1 MDPLTNDPLDDLIA
15 RVNELRTKASLD
27 PTLRR
32 VLDAIRRQLANV
44 LSRTT
49 TSKPSAPAPA
59 FLVSMTWDGALS
71 LRVYGRAVPVN
82 PAYVKHV
89 LEDKG
94 IDIPP
99 GDEIMVDS
107 ATARDLI
114 EEALAQ
120 LGYDMAR
127 LAALRRELLQ
137 FFMLADA
144 TDERAAKCA

>member
-1 MDPLTNDPLDDLIA
+1 MDPLTNDPLDGLIG
-15 RVNELRTKASLD
+15 RVNELRTKAALD

-32 VLDAIRRQLANV
+32 VLDAIRRQLASV

-49 TSKPSAPAPA
+49 AARPSEHTTA
-59 FLVSMTWDGALS
+59 FLVSMTWDGAVS
-71 LRVYGRAVPVN
+71 LRACGRTVPVN

-89 LEDKG
+89 LEQKG

-99 GDEIMVDS
+99 GDEIMVDC

-114 EEALAQ
+114 EEALAH
-120 LGYDMAR
+120 LGYDLAR

-144 TDERAAKCA
+144 LDERAKCA